1 MILNLL
7 APSAVRMATSFRR
20 DVERDSMRPARLAH
34 ASSRT
39 AATAA
44 RSVKRGLENCCR
56 KEASPRAA
64 LGNSMCGASAGL
76 KFGSGPLVV
85 AAAKI
90 VLVAASAWLTVTPAF
105 SRAINSSHGN
115 FVVLFG

>member
-1 MILNLL
+1 
-7 APSAVRMATSFRR
+7 
-20 DVERDSMRPARLAH
+20 
-34 ASSRT
+34 
-39 AATAA
+39 
-44 RSVKRGLENCCR
+44 
-56 KEASPRAA
+56 
-64 LGNSMCGASAGL
+64 MCGASAGL

-115 FVVLFG
+115 FVVLFGKYGATAGCKDSGSQKSVRMPGSRSRNPGEATPTTVAEILPARIGFPTTAGSPPSTLCQKR